1 MEWIDRLKAIMKEK
15 GVNIEQLKTKIELN
29 GHTLSR
35 NSIGN
40 ILNGK
45 NSPKVETLEII
56 ANALEVDLWRI
67 FSNESEDDSVSGYIE
82 TKDTIYKIRTLKE
95 LKQLLKLIEKPIKDS
110 KQESDSETSKYG
122 SFSGGGLQY
131 YGVRGSARKNTEKLS
146 RHIFKKYNITICTK
160 KEFIETPNE
169 LSRDVKV
176 WIFKSKDDVKTAK
189 TLLEKQLNYKFN
201 E

>member
-1 MEWIDRLKAIMKEK
+1 MKDK

-67 FSNESEDDSVSGYIE
+67 FSTESEDNSVSGYIE
-82 TKDTIYKIRTLKE
+82 TKDTIYRIHSLKE
-95 LKQLLKLIEKPIKDS
+95 LKQLLKLIEKPINDS
-110 KQESDSETSKYG
+110 KFETHSESSKYR

-131 YGVRGSARKNTEKLS
+131 YAVRGSARKKTEKFS
-146 RHIFKKYNITICTK
+146 RHIFKKYNITVCNK

-176 WIFKSKDDVKTAK
+176 WVFKSKDDVKSAQ
-189 TLLEKQLNYKFN
+189 TLLEKQLKFKFN